1 MIWVIVTIALVVIV
15 AVFIGGS
22 NKEKNTKS
30 AMQKN
35 GLKESEFHK
44 TESKYIGGHPK
55 KDDVVEYVWYRIADE
70 KLMFYERFTSIDVP
84 KFHFDIPISAITD
97 IQYNDATTMEN
108 KVTLG
113 RVLLIGVFALAWK
126 KKKKNEIAFV
136 TIDWNDG
143 KFNHTTTFSVEDKD
157 ANTKANALRNK
168 LINAVNSVEK
178 LQQ

>member
-1 MIWVIVTIALVVIV
+1 MWIIITVAIIVLVAIFV
-15 AVFIGGS
+15 GSS

-30 AMQKN
+30 AMQKS

-84 KFHFDIPISAITD
+84 KFHFDIPISSITD

-113 RVLLIGVFALAWK
+113 RVLLIGICALTWK
-126 KKKKNEIAFV
+126 KKKKNEITGV

-143 KFNHTTTFSVEDKD
+143 KFNHSTTFSIEGKG
-157 ANTKANALRNK
+157 AETKANALRNK

-178 LQQ
+178 SQQ